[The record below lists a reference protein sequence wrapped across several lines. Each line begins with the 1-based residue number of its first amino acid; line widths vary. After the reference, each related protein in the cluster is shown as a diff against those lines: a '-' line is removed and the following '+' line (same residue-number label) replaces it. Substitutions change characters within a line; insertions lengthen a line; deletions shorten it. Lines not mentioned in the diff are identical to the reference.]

1 MKKWKDKIISAFSIL
16 ILFIIALILIVIMS
30 SIYDENESNVIENT
44 RFDNIKTEVIDTNI
58 QAHTTSI
65 TVYKEDETEN
75 IWINVVTN
83 KSGGKSPTNL
93 IKIPN
98 ITETD
103 IEFTYDVF
111 SDCIIITHINTNS
124 KYIYFKDSNTLV
136 NYE

>member
-1 MKKWKDKIISAFSIL
+1 M
-16 ILFIIALILIVIMS
+16 LFRS
-30 SIYDENESNVIENT
+30 
-44 RFDNIKTEVIDTNI
+44 VIDTNI

>member
-16 ILFIIALILIVIMS
+16 ILFILALILIVIMS
-30 SIYDENESNVIENT
+30 NIYDKNESTVIENT

-83 KSGGKSPTNL
+83 RGEGKSPTNL

-98 ITETD
+98 IAETD

-111 SDCIIITHINTNS
+111 SDCIIITHTNTNS